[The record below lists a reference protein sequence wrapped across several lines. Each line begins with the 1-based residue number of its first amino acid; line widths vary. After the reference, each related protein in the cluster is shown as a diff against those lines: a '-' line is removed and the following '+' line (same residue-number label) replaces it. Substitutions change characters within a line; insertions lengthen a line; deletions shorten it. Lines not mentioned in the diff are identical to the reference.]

1 MIGCTT
7 VSQVFNEEQFEIHH
21 VADDLEEDPDMD
33 GLGEVDLVERR
44 RGWTG

>member
-1 MIGCTT
+1 MMTNHMRAGLKT
-7 VSQVFNEEQFEIHH
+7 HMD
-21 VADDLEEDPDMD
+21 DDLEEEPDMD